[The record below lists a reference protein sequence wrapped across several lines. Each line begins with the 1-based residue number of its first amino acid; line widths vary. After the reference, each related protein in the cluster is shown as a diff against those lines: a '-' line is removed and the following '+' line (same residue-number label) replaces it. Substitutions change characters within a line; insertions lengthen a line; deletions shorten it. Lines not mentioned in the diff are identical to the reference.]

1 MIKLKLQNVIIV
13 QKRMVIVMKVIGI
26 DPAPSKKT
34 VIYNDIDGFTEI
46 EADKLKKYLDDE
58 FKNSEEDILICW
70 DAPLTGM
77 ATEDAIHNFQQ
88 YLEALAKFKKKKKP
102 KWSPLEARIIEKY
115 IALQDPTTI
124 PKGISTLPYTGC
136 SHWAI
141 TQHCFGLPLI
151 NDEFKPPETLKT
163 FKLIT
168 SQNELEKLSSNK
180 KNIVEVHPALALW
193 LWLKD
198 NVNVKDW
205 NYKGGK
211 EKKKKNSEDPK
222 KIVQKLTIEL
232 NSCLRIKTEVNIEKD
247 DYLDA
252 YVAWLLGT
260 LWLKEK
266 VILVGNKNTG
276 AMLLPKVEYA
286 ITLQENLEKLN
297 KITPLL

>member
-1 MIKLKLQNVIIV
+1 
-13 QKRMVIVMKVIGI
+13 MKVIGI
-26 DPAPSKKT
+26 DPAPAKET
-34 VIYNDIDGFTEI
+34 VIYDGEKFI
-46 EADKLKKYLDDE
+46 EVPAIELKKEYLDKL
-58 FKNSEEDILICW
+58 EECTLICW

-77 ATEDAIHNFQQ
+77 ASEKAIRNFQQ
-88 YLEALAKFKKKKKP
+88 YLEALAKLKNKKKP